1 MSVARKLLF
10 CALLSFASQ
19 APAQQGGDVQAQIL
33 YAYQT
38 EDANALANLIQDLST
53 QVNADAA
60 DPALRYHLAHAL
72 YRRGLLAAGGNA
84 HEADV
89 AFAGCVD
96 QLKPVLSQD
105 AKSVESL
112 LLQSACY
119 AGLADLRK
127 IESVLLRSRSQER
140 LRAALELA
148 PRNPRAL
155 FISSTQ
161 GLSRSKPGSPD
172 RAQAFAQL
180 QLAAKLFEAASAT
193 GIDSPGWGH
202 AEAYLALG
210 RELQS
215 RGDRLGA
222 RNWVEKSLIAAP
234 DDKAAQRQLA
244 LLTRP

>member
-19 APAQQGGDVQAQIL
+19 APAQQGGDLQAQIL

-119 AGLADLRK
+119 AGLADLR
-127 IESVLLRSRSQER
+127 RSSRCCFVRGRRSGSGPR
-140 LRAALELA
+140 SSWRRA
-148 PRNPRAL
+148 
-155 FISSTQ
+155 I
-161 GLSRSKPGSPD
+161 
-172 RAQAFAQL
+172 
-180 QLAAKLFEAASAT
+180 
-193 GIDSPGWGH
+193 
-202 AEAYLALG
+202 
-210 RELQS
+210 
-215 RGDRLGA
+215 RGPCSFPA
-222 RNWVEKSLIAAP
+222 RR
-234 DDKAAQRQLA
+234 D
-244 LLTRP
+244 